1 MKGWQLLP
9 ASWREVIVFPIAQ
22 IEGICRELAG
32 ITLSG
37 PRARMA
43 TMLAISTCLST
54 VIALALH
61 LDYVWWAAIS
71 GYMCLQTSAP
81 TSLQRAILRIAGTI
95 AGATVGFIVTPWL
108 AYDHV
113 AGSLVILIIATLGV
127 LGYLLSSHA
136 YAWLFAA
143 ITADLIILSS
153 LTDPTEAFHFAF
165 YRTAEVA
172 VGSAVA
178 LATAYALAPTTAPPP
193 PAALGWSHLW
203 DRDWPKLLHALRCG
217 ITMMLLPW
225 VWGWL
230 YLPSASQMSV
240 TVAIIMAAPAFT
252 EDPQESGR
260 RVLMQALQRLL
271 GCSLGGLV
279 GLALLA
285 VSVSVFLP
293 WLAMLAVSVWLCGY
307 VQTSKQGVGYVATQA
322 ALALIMTLVQ
332 GPTPPE
338 SILPG
343 LDRFGGMLAGLGV
356 LFFVS
361 VLLWPAMP
369 EPQSSA
375 PDRPGA
381 GGVTPA

>member
-1 MKGWQLLP
+1 MKGRQLLP
-9 ASWREVIVFPIAQ
+9 ASLREVVVFLIAQ
-22 IEGICRELAG
+22 VEGICRELAG
-32 ITLSG
+32 LTLSG

-81 TSLQRAILRIAGTI
+81 TSFQRAILRVAGTI
-95 AGATVGFIVTPWL
+95 AGAIVGFVVTPWL

-113 AGSLVILIIATLGV
+113 AGSLVILTIATFGV

-136 YAWLFAA
+136 YAWLFSA
-143 ITADLIILSS
+143 ITANLIILSS
-153 LTDPTEAFHFAF
+153 LTDPTAAFHFAF
-165 YRTAEVA
+165 YRTAEVV

-193 PAALGWSHLW
+193 PPAPGWSHLW

-230 YLPSASQMSV
+230 YLPSPSQMAV

-260 RVLMQALQRLL
+260 RVLMQSLRRLL
-271 GCSLGGLV
+271 GCSLGGAI

-285 VSVSVFLP
+285 TSVAVFLP

-307 VQTSKQGVGYVATQA
+307 VQTSKQGVGYVGTQA

-332 GPTPPE
+332 GWTPPV

-361 VLLWPAMP
+361 LLLWPVSP
-369 EPQSSA
+369 EPQPNA
-375 PDRPGA
+375 EGEPGA
-381 GGVTPA
+381 KGVTSA